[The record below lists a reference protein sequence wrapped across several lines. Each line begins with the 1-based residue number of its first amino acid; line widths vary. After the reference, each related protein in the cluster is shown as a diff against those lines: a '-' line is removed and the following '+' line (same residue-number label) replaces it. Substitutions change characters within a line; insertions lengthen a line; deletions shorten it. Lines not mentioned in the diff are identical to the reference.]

1 MPRTSVCLT
10 IDDISAFSR
19 HLRTDLQR
27 FPGVPTH
34 LGLMNM
40 LARAAGHANFQHLKA
55 TAAVHGAPAPASV
68 APAPAAPDSRMVALA
83 SRCFDATGRM
93 VRWPAKTSVQGLC
106 LWVFWARMPA
116 RRDLSERT
124 VNAALEDWHGFGD
137 RALLRRS
144 LIDHGLFSRTEDG
157 RVYRRIEATP
167 SATAQVL
174 IRAWAKIR

>member
-19 HLRTDLQR
+19 RLRADLQR
-27 FPGVPTH
+27 SPVLPTH

-40 LARAAGHANFQHLKA
+40 LARAAGHANFQHLKS
-55 TAAVHGAPAPASV
+55 TEPVDGALAQVSV
-68 APAPAAPDSRMVALA
+68 APAPAVPDPRMVALV

-93 VRWPAKTSVQGLC
+93 VRWPAKTAVQGLC

-116 RRDLSERT
+116 RQDLSERE
-124 VNAALEDWHGFGD
+124 VNAALDGWHGFAD

-157 RVYRRIEATP
+157 RLYRRIEVAP
-167 SATAQVL
+167 SATAAAL
-174 IRAWAKIR
+174 IKAWAKAH